1 MPRSGGLQLLSA
13 TCYVAQC
20 PGAFALGLQIMA
32 ALAVMAVALAL
43 HLQNQPYEEKQV
55 SQLEVQPG

>member
-1 MPRSGGLQLLSA
+1 
-13 TCYVAQC
+13 
-20 PGAFALGLQIMA
+20 MA